1 MEFVKPKKLMN
12 GDTVAIVSPSW
23 GGPSVFPHIYENGL
37 RFLEKELGLKIK
49 EYPTARME
57 AKKLVSN
64 PKIRAKDINDAF
76 ADKEVK
82 AIFATIGGDDS
93 LRFLKDLDINLI
105 KKNPKIIMG
114 YSDTATILTLLNQN
128 GLVTFN
134 GPSIMGGFSQM
145 SNFPE
150 CKEHIKKILFE
161 NPSEYHYKPYP
172 FWSNKYLDWSKKENV
187 GKVSEKIKNEGW
199 HWIQGNKITKGE
211 LFGGCIEILD
221 MLKGT
226 DFWPK
231 KSFWKNKILFIETS
245 EDKPTPEQVKYSFT
259 NLGVQ
264 GIFDQISAVLVGR
277 ARDYTKEETKKLE
290 GFLVEVISNQFG
302 HSEIPIITN
311 MDFGHTDPQFIL
323 PLGIKAEIDCQKKT
337 FKLKESSVSN

>member
-1 MEFVKPKKLMN
+1 MIKPNKLN
-12 GDTVAIVSPSW
+12 KGDVVAIVSPSW
-23 GGPSVFPHIYENGL
+23 GGPSKFSHIYENGIK
-37 RFLEKELGLKIK
+37 FLEKEFGLRIK
-49 EYPTARME
+49 EYPTARMD
-57 AKKLVSN
+57 AKKLTAN
-64 PKIRAKDINDAF
+64 PKLRAKDINDAF

-93 LRFLKDLDINLI
+93 LRILKYLDLNLI
-105 KKNPKIIMG
+105 KKNPKILMG
-114 YSDTATILTLLNQN
+114 YSDTATLLTLLNQN

-145 SNFPE
+145 NNFPE

-161 NPSEYHYKPYP
+161 NPEGYLYKPYP
-172 FWSNKYLDWSKKENV
+172 FWSNNYLDWSKKENV
-187 GKVSEKIKNEGW
+187 GKVSDKIKNEGW
-199 HWIQGNKITKGE
+199 HWIQGNNIIQGE
-211 LFGGCIEILD
+211 LFGGCIEIVD

-226 DFWPK
+226 EFWPK

-264 GIFDQISAVLVGR
+264 GIFNKISAVLVGR
-277 ARDYTKEETKKLE
+277 ARDYTQEDTKKLE
-290 GFLVEVISNQFG
+290 DFLVEVISNQFG
-302 HSEIPIITN
+302 HPEMPIITN

-323 PLGIKAEIDCQKKT
+323 PLGIKAEINCKNKT
-337 FKLKESSVSN
+337 FKLLETPCE